1 MSMKDFIILKQ
12 KLLKNPEFKKEYD
25 KLEEEYAL
33 IASLI
38 QKRIEKRMSQE
49 ELAQKVGTK
58 QSAIARLESGNYN
71 PSFKFLRKVA
81 VALDTKLK
89 ISFS

>member
-1 MSMKDFIILKQ
+1 MNMRDFTILKQ
-12 KLLKNPEFKKEYD
+12 KLLKNPEFRKEYD